1 MAISVIDEIF
11 GYHTCIG
18 YGSLLKYLAQGINGT
33 PSVTTVTTPA
43 APAASAAGGYSGTLS

>member
-18 YGSLLKYLAQGINGT
+18 YGTLLKYLAQGIYGT